1 MSNPRSQRLM
11 TLREQAQLAMARMGP
26 SEAQQAFESMDLPR
40 LIEEL
45 RIYHEELEIQNDE
58 LAVAQTKSEAA
69 RARYQLLFS
78 LLPMP
83 ALLLESFGV
92 IVEDNDASQ
101 DWLGPPRRYQ
111 HHDLR
116 LNQALSREDRPRLN
130 RLLSSLDPMSKASL
144 INITLT
150 GFDHN
155 ERRVDLHAARLPQD
169 FHQEPRYLVVLLD
182 RTAEKARLSE
192 HGVFNALLDSNDDIT
207 FATDP
212 YGRLM
217 LTNQAFLNKLG
228 LPRDRALGR
237 KLTELLPPSAAS
249 LDVGSAEDQPLH
261 LPSNRYLS
269 IHWPGD
275 AELSALAVHRFAI
288 RNRNKELIGYATTCR
303 DSSREQQEAGAQ
315 DLAHR
320 ALMELPLAVAICD
333 EQGLMITVNEAFEA
347 RTGFTAAAL
356 LTRTLDRL
364 FPPDSAQGSS
374 AAVWHHL
381 RSHEE
386 WHGQRVLRRASG
398 QAWISRVTAKRLRTQ
413 GGPSSRMVVWVFQD
427 AAAQAI
433 EGASAG
439 FP

>member
-11 TLREQAQLAMARMGP
+11 ALREQAQQAMARMGP
-26 SEAQQAFESMDLPR
+26 SDVPEAFASMDLPR

-45 RIYHEELEIQNDE
+45 RIYHEELEIQNEE
-58 LAVAQTKSEAA
+58 LAVAHTKSDAA
-69 RARYQLLFS
+69 RARYQLLFN

-92 IVEDNDASQ
+92 VVEDNDASQ

-130 RLLSSLDPMSKASL
+130 RMLSLLEPLSKASL
-144 INITLT
+144 INLTLT
-150 GFDHN
+150 SFDQS
-155 ERRVDLHAARLPQD
+155 ERKVDLHAARLPQD

-217 LTNQAFLNKLG
+217 LTNQAFLSKLG
-228 LPRDRALGR
+228 IARDRALGR
-237 KLTELLPPSAAS
+237 KLTELLPPAAAA
-249 LDVGSAEDQPLH
+249 LDFEHAHETPLH
-261 LPSNRYLS
+261 LPLNRYVS
-269 IHWPGD
+269 VHWPGD
-275 AELSALAVHRFAI
+275 PESSALAVHRFAV

-303 DSSREQQEAGAQ
+303 DSAREQQEASAQ

-320 ALMELPLAVAICD
+320 ALMDLPLAVAICD
-333 EQGLMITVNEAFEA
+333 DQGLMLTLNTAFEEK
-347 RTGFTAAAL
+347 TGFTSAAL
-356 LTRTLDRL
+356 QGRALDRL
-364 FPPDSAQGSS
+364 FPPDAPDSS
-374 AAVWHHL
+374 AGTVWNHL
-381 RSHEE
+381 RAHEA
-386 WHGQRVLRRASG
+386 WHGQRMLRCASG
-398 QAWISRVTAKRLRTQ
+398 QVWRAQVSAKRLTPQ
-413 GGPSSRMVVWVFQD
+413 AGHAAHHVVWLFGD
-427 AAAQAI
+427 AT
-433 EGASAG
+433 G
-439 FP
+439 